1 MTEIFFKN
9 IGWLLAVL
17 VVPLA
22 VWLRWRRGVPALIVP
37 FAAAWWRPVLVPAT
51 RLPAI
56 LMAAGLVL
64 LVFALARPQKMEIR
78 SEVRQEGYDLILA
91 VDLSGSM
98 LAEDYEE
105 GGARLNRL
113 QAIKPV
119 IKAFINDRPNDR
131 IGLVVFAGRAYT
143 LAPLT
148 ADHAWLARQTER
160 LKIGLM
166 EDGTAIGDGLGVALT
181 RLEQSKNDRTTKR
194 PSAFIVL
201 LTDGSNNRGT
211 LKPAQAAEIAK
222 TRGITVYTVG
232 AGKAGSAPYPI
243 FDETGKVMGY
253 RRILADLDED
263 ALRDIAKTT
272 GGAYFRA
279 DNTETIA
286 AAFKA
291 IDGAKKIRFET
302 KTQRARDFFPWIVGG
317 SLGLFLTGGLL
328 AFTPWR
334 REGAT

>member
-1 MTEIFFKN
+1 MAEIFLKN
-9 IGWLLAVL
+9 IWWLLAALVL
-17 VVPLA
+17 PL
-22 VWLRWRRGVPALIVP
+22 VIWLRWRRGVPALIVP
-37 FAAAWWRPVLVPAT
+37 FAASWWKPVLVPAT

-56 LMAAGLVL
+56 LMSAGIVL
-64 LVFALARPQKMEIR
+64 LVVALARPQKMEIR
-78 SEVRQEGYDLILA
+78 TEARQEGYDIMLA
-91 VDLSGSM
+91 IDLSGSM
-98 LAEDYEE
+98 LAEDFEKD
-105 GGARLNRL
+105 GVRLNRL

-160 LKIGLM
+160 LKIGLL

-181 RLEQSKNDRTTKR
+181 RLEQSKNDKTTKR

-201 LTDGSNNRGT
+201 LTDGSNNRGV
-211 LKPAQAAEIAK
+211 LKPAQASEIAK
-222 TRGITVYTVG
+222 TRGITVYTIA
-232 AGKAGSAPYPI
+232 AGRAGSAPFPI

-253 RRILADLDED
+253 RRILTDIDED

-272 GGAYFRA
+272 GGSYFRT
-279 DNTETIA
+279 DSPDTIA
-286 AAFKA
+286 AAFQA

-302 KTQRARDFFPWIVGG
+302 KIRRAHDLFPWLVTG
-317 SLGLFLTGGLL
+317 SLGLFLVGGLL
-328 AFTPWR
+328 AYTPWQ
-334 REGAT
+334 REAST